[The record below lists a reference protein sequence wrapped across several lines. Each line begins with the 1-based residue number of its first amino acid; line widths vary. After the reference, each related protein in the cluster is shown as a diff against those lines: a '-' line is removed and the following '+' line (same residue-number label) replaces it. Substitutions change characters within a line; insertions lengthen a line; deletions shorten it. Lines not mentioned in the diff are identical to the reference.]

1 MQKYFTL
8 TAGVL
13 SWTLNQAKSWN
24 ICTLGHKPTRSVQP
38 TFYCLVTQNGSCK
51 IWWAVSKA
59 SLKDLKAEESR
70 KGKENKWQL
79 QNICLDAVLCF

>member
-38 TFYCLVTQNGSCK
+38 TFYFVY
-51 IWWAVSKA
+51 
-59 SLKDLKAEESR
+59 SLKMAPVKFDEPWAKQVW
-70 KGKENKWQL
+70 KT
-79 QNICLDAVLCF
+79 